1 MVDDCGLLR
10 IEQGSAP
17 IHVALPNTATILDI
31 LFVFLQIYHTVAG
44 LCKCLFWYTLYRWV
58 TGYICLHVGGIIM
71 DFSNASAKLPA
82 QLHHTSWD
90 SSPRPIP
97 VLLHISKMGLLH
109 NVNMWRSASAGGHS
123 EALLEHLW
131 ERGWTVNSQKIPG
144 PGTAIQFLGVIWLGK
159 RCSIPE
165 SVIDKGQ
172 AYTTPKNIKE
182 VQSILN
188 YQQVKP
194 PWLGGLR
201 YCPRV

>member
-1 MVDDCGLLR
+1 M
-10 IEQGSAP
+10 
-17 IHVALPNTATILDI
+17 
-31 LFVFLQIYHTVAG
+31 
-44 LCKCLFWYTLYRWV
+44 
-58 TGYICLHVGGIIM
+58 
-71 DFSNASAKLPA
+71 
-82 QLHHTSWD
+82 
-90 SSPRPIP
+90 
-97 VLLHISKMGLLH
+97 
-109 NVNMWRSASAGGHS
+109 
-123 EALLEHLW
+123 
-131 ERGWTVNSQKIPG
+131 NSQKIPG

-159 RCSIPE
+159 MCSIPE